1 MVPVGG
7 YVAYYGWWEI
17 RVLRGMPVE
26 DPVIE
31 AAAAVQQAV
40 PNTVVARWPAAILLV
55 ALAVVVLIGLR
66 RVRTRRPQ
74 EV

>member
-1 MVPVGG
+1 VCVGG

-17 RVLRGMPVE
+17 RVLRGMPAE

-40 PNTVVARWPAAILLV
+40 SNTVVARWPAAILLV